1 MHIVLHSCAQFA
13 TRTYAH
19 IECEI
24 VLDEIGSVSKCQAS
38 FLVSRLAASPLVLSL
53 PNKAHICA
61 CKLADVLVPPLFRIP
76 STNIGQVGRLRFH
89 TYVGRYYAAW
99 LALVLDSKESNGGAT
114 GFQDASETPAG
125 GN

>member
-1 MHIVLHSCAQFA
+1 MHIVLHSCAKCA
-13 TRTYAH
+13 TRAYAH

-24 VLDEIGSVSKCQAS
+24 VLDEIGSISKCEAL

-53 PNKAHICA
+53 PNKTHICA
-61 CKLADVLVPPLFRIP
+61 CKLADVFVPPFFRIP
-76 STNIGQVGRLRFH
+76 SNENWTGGQTPFS
-89 TYVGRYYAAW
+89 YVGRYYAAW

-125 GN
+125 GI